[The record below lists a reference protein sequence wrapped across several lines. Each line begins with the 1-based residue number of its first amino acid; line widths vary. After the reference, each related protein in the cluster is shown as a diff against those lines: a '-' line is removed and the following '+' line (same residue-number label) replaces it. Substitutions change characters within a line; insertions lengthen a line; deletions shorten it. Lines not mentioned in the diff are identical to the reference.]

1 MKQGDFVYEN
11 WYGDGAGIEN
21 KWGVILETVDFKDF
35 RRAEQKDVFRVL
47 WQDGSVGKMWD
58 YDLTIME
65 AS

>member
-11 WYGDGAGIEN
+11 WYGNVDDT
-21 KWGVILETVDFKDF
+21 KWGVILEPVDFKDF